1 MDEIN
6 RKYGA
11 DDKSSAAAESDEA
24 RRARREKERQQ
35 IRRGEERKANEEPA
49 FETGFD
55 HGFENMST
63 FNGKSVGNEG
73 GPAVTSSVANDNQAA
88 QQQPAA

>member
-6 RKYGA
+6 RKYG
-11 DDKSSAAAESDEA
+11 KSESSSSAAAESDAA
-24 RRARREKERQQ
+24 RRARREKEKAQ

-55 HGFENMST
+55 HGFENMAT
-63 FNGKSVGNEG
+63 FNGKSVGQEG
-73 GPAVTSSVANDNQAA
+73 GPTQTASVA
-88 QQQPAA
+88 